1 MKAKIEGRNLKNST
15 GNKKPECSFKMKNRS
30 GVLKSIKKT
39 RTKGPRT
46 VAKIQEVVNNKY
58 DSQN

>member
-1 MKAKIEGRNLKNST
+1 MKAKIQGRDLENNS
-15 GNKKPECSFKMKNRS
+15 GNKKPERSFRMKNRR

-39 RTKGPRT
+39 RTMEPRT